1 MRTGILASRLSRLE
15 ELAEDFLAS
24 AGRPI
29 VSLKEASEIT
39 GWGATNLRAEIKSG
53 LLIAARLS
61 PKGDVRF
68 SCRELAR
75 WYLSKERVE
84 RKGPKKL

>member
-1 MRTGILASRLSRLE
+1 MASKMSRLE
-15 ELAEDFLAS
+15 ELAEDFLAA
-24 AGRPI
+24 AGKPI
-29 VSLKEASEIT
+29 ISIKEASEIT
-39 GWGATNLRAEIKSG
+39 GWGLTNLRAEIKSG
-53 LLIAARLS
+53 LLIAARLH

-75 WYLSKERVE
+75 WYLSKERIE